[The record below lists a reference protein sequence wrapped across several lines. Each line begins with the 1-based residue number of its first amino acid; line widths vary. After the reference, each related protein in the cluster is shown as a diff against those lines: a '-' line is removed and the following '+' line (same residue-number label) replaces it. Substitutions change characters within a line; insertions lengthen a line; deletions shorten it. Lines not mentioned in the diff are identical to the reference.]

1 MLGAL
6 MNESHKSCSELFD
19 CSCPE
24 LDELVALA
32 RTSGAYGSRLTGAGW
47 GGCTVSLVRESEVE
61 EFKKRLRG
69 GYPKYRGLTG
79 AELNEVVFATKP
91 SSGAF
96 GTHFQGFCQKRR
108 PLNTNSQSSN
118 CNRRSMSKLAD
129 GALGMKGCT

>member
-1 MLGAL
+1 

-32 RTSGAYGSRLTGAGW
+32 RASGAYGSRLTGAGW
-47 GGCTVSLVRESEVE
+47 GGCTVSLVCESEVE
-61 EFKKRLRG
+61 GFKKRLKE
-69 GYPKYRGLTG
+69 GYPKYRGLTEE
-79 AELNEVVFATKP
+79 ELNEVVFATKP

-96 GTHFQGFCQKRR
+96 GGYSYGLCQGYR

-118 CNRRSMSKLAD
+118 CNRCSMFKLAD
-129 GALGMKGCT
+129 GVLGMKGCT

>member
-1 MLGAL
+1 VLGRL

-32 RTSGAYGSRLTGAGW
+32 RVSGAYGSRLTGAGW
-47 GGCTVSLVRESEVE
+47 GGCTVSLVCESEVE
-61 EFKKRLRG
+61 GFKKRLKE
-69 GYPKYRGLTG
+69 GYPKYRGLTEE
-79 AELNEVVFATKP
+79 ELNEAVFATKP

-96 GTHFQGFCQKRR
+96 GRYSYGFCKEHR

-118 CNRRSMSKLAD
+118 CNRCSTSKLAD
-129 GALGMKGCT
+129 SVLGMKECT

>member
-1 MLGAL
+1 MLGKL
-6 MNESHKSCSELFD
+6 MDESHKSCSELFD

-32 RTSGAYGSRLTGAGW
+32 RASGAYGSRLTGAGW
-47 GGCTVSLVRESEVE
+47 GGCTVSLVCESEVE
-61 EFKKRLRG
+61 EFKNRLKE

-96 GTHFQGFCQKRR
+96 GTHSCGFCQGHRV
-108 PLNTNSQSSN
+108 LNHELAVL
-118 CNRRSMSKLAD
+118 KL
-129 GALGMKGCT
+129 